1 MSLVGK
7 KNYFKFRFYS
17 RNRHGFDPY
26 LFLDT
31 KYLVGTK
38 IFFFFFDFDLIVSA
52 CRPRIA
58 RSCFHSLYRVHGS
71 IAVWRNSRCL
81 DASSMSLHAQLNRN
95 ATRLGSLEKTGTQ
108 QRESRPCCGGRRMK
122 C

>member
-31 KYLVGTK
+31 EYLVGTK
-38 IFFFFFDFDLIVSA
+38 IFFFFLI
-52 CRPRIA
+52 
-58 RSCFHSLYRVHGS
+58 S
-71 IAVWRNSRCL
+71 ILSFPPV
-81 DASSMSLHAQLNRN
+81 D
-95 ATRLGSLEKTGTQ
+95 
-108 QRESRPCCGGRRMK
+108 RESLDRASIRFIEYTTR
-122 C
+122 